1 MTVAGILIMASGL
14 LILALTSVPP
24 VTQRLR
30 GGIFYG
36 WWAIALAA
44 TVMILSIVPFF
55 HSMTAWFVVLER
67 QFGWNRTQLSLA
79 FSLSRVEGGI
89 MGPLEGLLIDK
100 LGARRMVIIG
110 TTIMGLGFLMFG
122 QIQELWQF
130 YVAFLVMSLGGGLG
144 TWLPMMTVLNSWW
157 VRRRATSMSWVLVGY
172 RLGVVALVP
181 LLTWAI
187 DDSQFGWK
195 AGATGIG
202 VVILLAAIPI
212 SRAVRNRPEDYGEL
226 PDGVTQAPVTADA
239 AAAGGAEVPSASV
252 DERSF
257 TWQEAIRTKPFW
269 LMSIGHACCTTVIV
283 TIMVHLGPMLV
294 DRGFSLQTVGFV
306 ISMYTAIGIGS
317 TLVGGHIGDRIPIR
331 QAIFG
336 FSILQSLGVIV
347 LLSAYTLPTVFL
359 FAILMGLG
367 EGRGSLTTAI
377 RGVYFGRKSFA
388 SIMGMSMVPMNVLL
402 LIAPLFAGYMFDQT
416 GSYLIPFVSVA
427 LVSST
432 GASLFLFLGDPAKQ
446 GARLAASPAAAD

>member
-1 MTVAGILIMASGL
+1 MTVAGLVIMASGL
-14 LILALTSVPP
+14 LILVLTSVPP
-24 VTQRLR
+24 VTQKLR

-36 WWAIALAA
+36 WWAIMLSAA
-44 TVMILSIVPFF
+44 VMILAIVPFF

-110 TTIMGLGFLMFG
+110 TTILGGGFLMFG
-122 QIQELWQF
+122 QIRELWHF
-130 YVAFLVMSLGGGLG
+130 YAAFLIMSLGGGLG

-172 RLGVVALVP
+172 RFGVVALVP
-181 LLTWAI
+181 LITWAM
-187 DDSQFGWK
+187 DDSQFGWE
-195 AGATGIG
+195 AVATGIG
-202 VVILLAAIPI
+202 VVILLAAFPI
-212 SRAVRNRPEDYGEL
+212 SQAVRNRPEDYGQL
-226 PDGVTQAPVTADA
+226 PDGLKETPALGTPENPQPA
-239 AAAGGAEVPSASV
+239 AASV
-252 DERSF
+252 EERSF

-317 TLVGGHIGDRIPIR
+317 TLVGGHVGDRIPIR

-336 FSILQSLGVIV
+336 FSILQSLGVVV
-347 LLSAYTLPTVFL
+347 LLAAHTLPAVFL
-359 FAILMGLG
+359 FAFLMGLG

-388 SIMGMSMVPMNVLL
+388 SIMGMSMVPMNFLL

-416 GSYLIPFVSVA
+416 GSYVIPFASVA
-427 LVSST
+427 IVSST

>member
-110 TTIMGLGFLMFG
+110 TTILGLGFLMFG

-202 VVILLAAIPI
+202 VVILMAAIPI

-226 PDGVTQAPVTADA
+226 PDGVAQAPVTA
-239 AAAGGAEVPSASV
+239 AAGGTEVPSASV

-294 DRGFSLQTVGFV
+294 DRGFSLQTVGLV

-347 LLSAYTLPTVFL
+347 LLTAYTLPTVFL

-388 SIMGMSMVPMNVLL
+388 SIMGMSMVPMNALL

>member
-14 LILALTSVPP
+14 LILALTSIPP

-110 TTIMGLGFLMFG
+110 TTILGLGFLMFG

-202 VVILLAAIPI
+202 VVILMAAIPI

-226 PDGVTQAPVTADA
+226 PDGVAQAPVTAA
-239 AAAGGAEVPSASV
+239 AEGAEVPSASV

-347 LLSAYTLPTVFL
+347 LLTAYTLPTVFL

>member
-1 MTVAGILIMASGL
+1 MTVAGLVIMASGL
-14 LILALTSVPP
+14 LILALTSIPP
-24 VTQRLR
+24 VTQKLR

-110 TTIMGLGFLMFG
+110 TTILGGGFLLFG
-122 QIQELWQF
+122 QIRELWHF
-130 YVAFLVMSLGGGLG
+130 YLAFLVMSLGGGLG

-172 RLGVVALVP
+172 RLGVVVLVP

-187 DDSQFGWK
+187 DENQFGWK

-202 VVILLAAIPI
+202 VVILLAAYPI
-212 SRAVRNRPEDYGEL
+212 SQAVRNRPEDYGEL
-226 PDGVTQAPVTADA
+226 PDGVSETPAPAL
-239 AAAGGAEVPSASV
+239 AGSTEPPATIM

-269 LMSIGHACCTTVIV
+269 LMSVGHACCTTVVV

-336 FSILQSLGVIV
+336 FSIMQSLGVIV
-347 LLSAYTLPTVFL
+347 LLAAHTLPAVFL
-359 FAILMGLG
+359 FAFLMGLG

-402 LIAPLFAGYMFDQT
+402 LIAPLFAGFMFDQT
-416 GSYLIPFVSVA
+416 GSYVVPFASVA
-427 LVSST
+427 IVSSS

-446 GARLAASPAAAD
+446 APRLATSPAAAD

>member
-110 TTIMGLGFLMFG
+110 TTILGLGFLMFG

-226 PDGVTQAPVTADA
+226 PDGVAQVPVTAA
-239 AAAGGAEVPSASV
+239 AAGAEVPSASV

-347 LLSAYTLPTVFL
+347 LLTAYTLPTVFL

-388 SIMGMSMVPMNVLL
+388 SIMGMSMVPMNALL

>member
-110 TTIMGLGFLMFG
+110 TTILGLGFLMFG

-226 PDGVTQAPVTADA
+226 PDGVAQVPVTA

-347 LLSAYTLPTVFL
+347 LLTAYTLPTVFL

-388 SIMGMSMVPMNVLL
+388 SIMGMSMVPMNALL

>member
-110 TTIMGLGFLMFG
+110 TTILGLGFLMFG

-202 VVILLAAIPI
+202 VVILMAAIPI

-226 PDGVTQAPVTADA
+226 PDGVAQAPVTAA

-347 LLSAYTLPTVFL
+347 LLTAYTLPTVFL

-388 SIMGMSMVPMNVLL
+388 SIMGMSMVPMNALL

>member
-110 TTIMGLGFLMFG
+110 TTILGLGFLMFG

-202 VVILLAAIPI
+202 VVILMAAIPI

-226 PDGVTQAPVTADA
+226 PDGVAQAPVTA
-239 AAAGGAEVPSASV
+239 AAGGTEVPSASV

-347 LLSAYTLPTVFL
+347 LLTAYTLPTVFL

-388 SIMGMSMVPMNVLL
+388 SIMGMSMVPMNALL

>member
-110 TTIMGLGFLMFG
+110 TTILGLGFLMFG

-202 VVILLAAIPI
+202 VVILMAAIPI

-226 PDGVTQAPVTADA
+226 PDGVAQAPVTAA

-294 DRGFSLQTVGFV
+294 DRGFSLQTVGLV

-347 LLSAYTLPTVFL
+347 LLTAYTLPTVFL

-388 SIMGMSMVPMNVLL
+388 SIMGMSMVPMNALL

>member
-14 LILALTSVPP
+14 LILALTSIPP

-110 TTIMGLGFLMFG
+110 TTILGLGFLMFG

-226 PDGVTQAPVTADA
+226 PDGVAQAPVTAA
-239 AAAGGAEVPSASV
+239 AAEGAEVPSASV

-347 LLSAYTLPTVFL
+347 LLTAYTLPTVFL

-446 GARLAASPAAAD
+446 GARLAASAAAAD

>member
-1 MTVAGILIMASGL
+1 
-14 LILALTSVPP
+14 
-24 VTQRLR
+24 
-30 GGIFYG
+30 
-36 WWAIALAA
+36 
-44 TVMILSIVPFF
+44 
-55 HSMTAWFVVLER
+55 
-67 QFGWNRTQLSLA
+67 
-79 FSLSRVEGGI
+79 
-89 MGPLEGLLIDK
+89 
-100 LGARRMVIIG
+100 
-110 TTIMGLGFLMFG
+110 
-122 QIQELWQF
+122 
-130 YVAFLVMSLGGGLG
+130 MSLGGGLG

-212 SRAVRNRPEDYGEL
+212 SRAVRKPPGRLRRATRWCCTRPPSRL
-226 PDGVTQAPVTADA
+226 PRLPRKALRFPPRAWMNV
-239 AAAGGAEVPSASV
+239 AS
-252 DERSF
+252 RGRKLS
-257 TWQEAIRTKPFW
+257 RTKPFW

-347 LLSAYTLPTVFL
+347 LLTAYTLPTVFL

-367 EGRGSLTTAI
+367 EGRGVTDHGHTGRLLWEKVLRQHNGNVDGSHECPAADRAAICWLHVRPDGQLPNSLHLGGI
-377 RGVYFGRKSFA
+377 GELDRER
-388 SIMGMSMVPMNVLL
+388 P
-402 LIAPLFAGYMFDQT
+402 
-416 GSYLIPFVSVA
+416 
-427 LVSST
+427 
-432 GASLFLFLGDPAKQ
+432 LFLFLGDPAKQ

>member
-1 MTVAGILIMASGL
+1 
-14 LILALTSVPP
+14 
-24 VTQRLR
+24 
-30 GGIFYG
+30 
-36 WWAIALAA
+36 
-44 TVMILSIVPFF
+44 
-55 HSMTAWFVVLER
+55 
-67 QFGWNRTQLSLA
+67 
-79 FSLSRVEGGI
+79 

-110 TTIMGLGFLMFG
+110 TTILGLGFLMFG

-317 TLVGGHIGDRIPIR
+317 TLVGGHIGDRIPIPASDIRILYPPVFGSDRAPECLYPANRLLVRHTDGAGRR
-331 QAIFG
+331 QGVTDHGHTGRLLWEKVLRQHNGNVDGSHECPAADRAAICWLHVRPDG
-336 FSILQSLGVIV
+336 QLPNSLR
-347 LLSAYTLPTVFL
+347 
-359 FAILMGLG
+359 LG
-367 EGRGSLTTAI
+367 GIGELDRRRRCSCSWGTRLNKAPGWRLVPPRRIKSRPPSRSQARWTTPAI
-377 RGVYFGRKSFA
+377 RRTIRPTWPSRE
-388 SIMGMSMVPMNVLL
+388 SL
-402 LIAPLFAGYMFDQT
+402 
-416 GSYLIPFVSVA
+416 
-427 LVSST
+427 SSR
-432 GASLFLFLGDPAKQ
+432 AW
-446 GARLAASPAAAD
+446 

>member
-1 MTVAGILIMASGL
+1 MTVAGLVIMASGL
-14 LILALTSVPP
+14 LILALTSIPP
-24 VTQRLR
+24 VTQKLR

-110 TTIMGLGFLMFG
+110 TTILGGGFLLFG
-122 QIQELWQF
+122 QVRELWHF
-130 YVAFLVMSLGGGLG
+130 YLAFLVMSLGGGLG

-172 RLGVVALVP
+172 RLGVVVLVP

-187 DDSQFGWK
+187 DENQFGWK

-202 VVILLAAIPI
+202 VVILLAAYPI
-212 SRAVRNRPEDYGEL
+212 SQAVRNRPEDYGEL
-226 PDGVTQAPVTADA
+226 PDGVSETPAPRLAGGTEPA
-239 AAAGGAEVPSASV
+239 AAIV

-269 LMSIGHACCTTVIV
+269 LMSVGHACCTTVVV

-336 FSILQSLGVIV
+336 FSIMQSLGVIV
-347 LLSAYTLPTVFL
+347 LLAAHTLPAVFL
-359 FAILMGLG
+359 FAIFMGLG

-402 LIAPLFAGYMFDQT
+402 LIAPLFAGFMFDQT
-416 GSYLIPFVSVA
+416 GSYTVPFTSVA
-427 LVSST
+427 IVSSF

-446 GARLAASPAAAD
+446 APRLATSPAAAD